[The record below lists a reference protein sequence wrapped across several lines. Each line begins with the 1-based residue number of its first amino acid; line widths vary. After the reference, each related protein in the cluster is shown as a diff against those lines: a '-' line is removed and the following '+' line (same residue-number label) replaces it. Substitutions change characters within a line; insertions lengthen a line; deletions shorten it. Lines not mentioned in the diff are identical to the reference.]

1 MKTHFEDLDDAI
13 LRGNGETRLR
23 ALNYAVDLLL
33 SGSYNATD
41 IATFGEVIARL
52 ADEIELAARA
62 ELSTRLAPS

>member
-1 MKTHFEDLDDAI
+1 MTILFEDLDDAI
-13 LRGNGETRLR
+13 LRGTDETRLR

-52 ADEIELAARA
+52 AG
-62 ELSTRLAPS
+62 APQNGVIKIFKEDCQR